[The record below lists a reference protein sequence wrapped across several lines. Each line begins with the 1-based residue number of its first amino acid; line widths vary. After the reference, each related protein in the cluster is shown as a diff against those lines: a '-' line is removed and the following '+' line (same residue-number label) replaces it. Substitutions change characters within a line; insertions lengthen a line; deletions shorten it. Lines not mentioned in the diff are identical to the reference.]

1 MSNFDALHSA
11 VESLR
16 NAKDHLDSE
25 NMDHYFI
32 NEIPASR
39 AATASTRTGT
49 ASSSKRTPS
58 SKSGRRAQ
66 TASQSEGAKEL
77 NRQLQNQ
84 KFQKEID
91 DAQFRIDSKLRA
103 IAALDN
109 EDMDEQFGVERNK
122 STGLALNI
130 RTLEDRTMRA
140 QSMVRDALK
149 TYMCSFSLL

>member
-25 NMDHYFI
+25 NLEHYFI
-32 NEIPASR
+32 KETPASR
-39 AATASTRTGT
+39 VATASARTGT
-49 ASSSKRTPS
+49 ASSSKHTPS

-91 DAQFRIDSKLRA
+91 DAQFRIDTKLRA
-103 IAALDN
+103 MAALDN

-140 QSMVRDALK
+140 QSMVRVALK